1 MYGCEDHAL
10 ALRFGVNEEDLDVW
24 VLTKTQS
31 MKSQSELLD
40 TLKDAL
46 RDGYTN
52 ELEYVFEFFFMYP
65 TQSIDI
71 ISSKTGRYVVIEN
84 FDKNDLEELEK
95 QGIIVKISAV
105 KYGVGGNVLDNSA
118 GEHEIVEKR
127 IKYRMVDF
135 ERGK

>member
-1 MYGCEDHAL
+1 
-10 ALRFGVNEEDLDVW
+10 
-24 VLTKTQS
+24 

-84 FDKNDLEELEK
+84 FEKNDLEELEK

-127 IKYRMVDF
+127 IKYRVVDF